1 MHGKI
6 RQVKPRNSSSQTSSS
21 REKSRVHICQHLPWR
36 AAAERERE
44 KKIKTDCLVTLVCV
58 SICTQSLPRLFSVVA
73 VLDADVCGVWG
84 DFFFSEVDRK
94 CVTLRRVKA
103 WSPCW
108 LLCGDWT
115 WWGFRIIISSQCV
128 LYVGELSLRSS
139 WDFLVLNDQRWPLLS
154 SHSKM
159 NPHFTSELFPTD
171 NKLLA
176 SGEIHS
182 SSSIGNYTFDTT
194 GNDKVITL

>member
-1 MHGKI
+1 MGKYVRWSLGTAAHRRHHQEKRAECTFASTSRGG
-6 RQVKPRNSSSQTSSS
+6 RQP
-21 REKSRVHICQHLPWR
+21 
-36 AAAERERE
+36 RERE
-44 KKIKTDCLVTLVCV
+44 KKKSKQIALSHLCV
-58 SICTQSLPRLFSVVA
+58 YPYAHRVYHVFSVVA
-73 VLDADVCGVWG
+73 VLDADVCRVWG

-159 NPHFTSELFPTD
+159 NPHFTS
-171 NKLLA
+171 LA
-176 SGEIHS
+176 FFRLTISYLRLAR
-182 SSSIGNYTFDTT
+182 YTAAAA
-194 GNDKVITL
+194 